1 MQYRKLGNSGLE
13 VSVVGL
19 GTNNF
24 GEIRNLVSLVKTSQ
38 IFITNIQPTHLIH
51 I

>member
-1 MQYRKLGNSGLE
+1 MPAMRYRQLGNSGLT

-24 GEIRNLVSLVKTSQ
+24 GMRCDKDTTAAVV
-38 IFITNIQPTHLIH
+38 
-51 I
+51 